1 MGTDFDVIGGHGQD
15 YPMSL
20 RVEPSHVLC
29 GIMIFGL
36 CWTRGLTAAPPTH
49 EHLGMANASAVAMLS
64 EDRFV
69 AASDESNVLKVFRA
83 DSDGPA
89 LAQFDL
95 SAFAGVMGRS
105 QEMDL
110 EGAARLGDTIYW
122 IGSHGRNREGKPRP
136 NRQRLVATRI
146 EGVGD
151 EARLVL
157 EGKPC
162 VRLLKDLLAD
172 ERYEQLGLR
181 RAEGQF
187 PDRGGINIE
196 GLAAGPEGQLL
207 LGFRSPLVQGKA
219 LIVPVLNPTEAI
231 TGHPVKFGD
240 PIRLDLHGRGIRE
253 LTWTGTEWY
262 VIGGGSEGGGHSKLF
277 RWNGHGKHPEEVPD
291 AGFKHF
297 NPEALAWREGKLGG
311 RLLVLSDDGRRAGTN
326 VQFRSFQV
334 EPEGR

>member
-1 MGTDFDVIGGHGQD
+1 MSSRFEPGRVLGGLMMIGQCWMG
-15 YPMSL
+15 
-20 RVEPSHVLC
+20 
-29 GIMIFGL
+29 
-36 CWTRGLTAAPPTH
+36 GLTAAPPTH
-49 EHLGMANASAVAMLS
+49 VHEGMANASAVAMVS

-89 LAQFDL
+89 LGQLDL
-95 SAFAGVMGRS
+95 SVFAGVMGRS

-110 EGAARLGDTIYW
+110 EGAARVGETIYW
-122 IGSHGRNREGKPRP
+122 IGSHGRNRDGKPRS
-136 NRQRLVATRI
+136 NRQRLLATRI
-146 EGVGD
+146 QGQGD

-162 VRLLKDLLAD
+162 ARLLKDLLAD
-172 ERYEQLGLR
+172 ARYERLGLR
-181 RAEGQF
+181 RAEAES

-207 LGFRSPLVQGKA
+207 LGFRSPLVQGRA
-219 LIVPVLNPTEAI
+219 LIAPLLNPSEVI
-231 TGHPVKFGD
+231 TGKPAKWGEPV
-240 PIRLDLHGRGIRE
+240 RVDLHGRGIRDI
-253 LTWTGTEWY
+253 TWTGREWY
-262 VIGGGSEGGGHSKLF
+262 IIGGGVEGGGSSKLF

-297 NPEALAWREGKLGG
+297 NPEALAWREGKPDG

-326 VQFRSFQV
+326 AQFRSFQV
-334 EPEGR
+334 EPGAR